1 MFNDIYQINLETET
15 LTGIKQ
21 TKVFVV
27 KIGVVATEVAVIV
40 PKLKGGGKSYLL
52 ADLSDETRELILEL
66 NEIHRATNKK

>member
-15 LTGIKQ
+15 LTGLKQ

-27 KIGVVATEVAVIV
+27 KIGLVTEVII
-40 PKLKGGGKSYLL
+40 PKRNGGGKKYLL

-66 NEIHRATNKK
+66 NEIHRASNKK